1 MDPDSYLNR
10 FFDLFFTLKIEAPSV
25 GALLSLA
32 FALLLLLAYG
42 FFSTAKVAYFSITA
56 RELNDLSQNE
66 SLPEGKLRKLMNS
79 SERLLATFVLSNHCI
94 NLTFILLINYFFADW
109 MTYSVPILQFAISSI
124 FAIMVLLLS
133 GNLLSSIFRTSQ
145 PLSFCLKTVG
155 FFSKLLPLLS
165 PLTSLLIKRSFFINL
180 YSNRHTHNLSVE
192 ELTKNYENNATN
204 ELREENDIIE
214 SIIRFG
220 KETTNDIMISRM
232 DMIDFEIETPLDEV
246 YASILEHSFSR
257 IPVYEGSKDNIK
269 GILYVKDLLP
279 NLISGKEFRW
289 QSLIRKAY
297 FVPETK
303 MIDDLLREFQNN
315 KVHIAI
321 VVDEFG
327 GTSGLVTLEDVIE
340 EIVGDIND
348 EYDNEELFFT
358 KENETTFIFEAKI
371 SLVDFY
377 KAIQVDESV
386 FEEIGEDADT
396 LAGLLLAIKGQFPSE
411 GEKLSYKNYIFQVIE
426 MDERRILKVRCTLL
440 PDY

>member
-165 PLTSLLIKRSFFINL
+165 PFTSLLIKRSFFINL

>member
-1 MDPDSYLNR
+1 
-10 FFDLFFTLKIEAPSV
+10 LFFTLKIEAPSV

-165 PLTSLLIKRSFFINL
+165 PFTSLLIKRSFFINL